1 MDPAS
6 ALIGI
11 SSGAATLVVMVGQT
25 VQCLIDLCDSY
36 RNARLNLLDLVTNL
50 QAFKTAWIKVKDW
63 ASGEVETSQKTQ
75 SDAAL
80 EQLLAYVEMSKL
92 VVDLICEDLDR
103 LDVPTMNKKSPLRWW
118 QNNARQSAKAAA
130 LLFLHEKTIRQ
141 HCERVH
147 RQSASLNLLLSTL
160 QL

>member
-1 MDPAS
+1 M
-6 ALIGI
+6 IGI

-36 RNARLNLLDLVTNL
+36 RNARLSLLDLVTNL
-50 QAFKTAWIKVKDW
+50 KAFKTAWIKVKDW
-63 ASGEVETSQKTQ
+63 ASREVEMSQKTQ
-75 SDAAL
+75 SDAAV
-80 EQLLAYVEMSKL
+80 EHLLAYVEMSKL

-103 LDVPTMNKKSPLRWW
+103 LDVPTSNKKSPLRW
-118 QNNARQSAKAAA
+118 RPSGKAAA
-130 LLFLHEKTIRQ
+130 LLFLHEKIIRQ

-147 RQSASLNLLLSTL
+147 RQSVSLNLLLSTL

>member
-6 ALIGI
+6 AIIGI
-11 SSGAATLVVMVGQT
+11 SSGAATLVMVVGQT

-50 QAFKTAWIKVKDW
+50 QAFKTAWTKVKDW
-63 ASGEVETSQKTQ
+63 ASREVEMNQKTQ
-75 SDAAL
+75 SDAAV
-80 EQLLAYVEMSKL
+80 EHLLAYVEMSKL
-92 VVDLICEDLDR
+92 VVDLICEDLNR
-103 LDVPTMNKKSPLRWW
+103 LDVLTLNKKSPLRRW
-118 QNNARQSAKAAA
+118 QNKVAA

>member
-1 MDPAS
+1 MMDPAS
-6 ALIGI
+6 AVIGI
-11 SSGAATLVVMVGQT
+11 SSGAATLVVMIGQT

-50 QAFKTAWIKVKDW
+50 QAFKTAWTKVKDW
-63 ASGEVETSQKTQ
+63 AAGEVGMSQKTQ
-75 SDAAL
+75 SDAAI
-80 EQLLAYVEMSKL
+80 EHLLAYVEMSKL

-103 LDVPTMNKKSPLRWW
+103 LDIPTSNKKSPLRWW
-118 QNNARQSAKAAA
+118 QNKAAA